1 MAMESDVAKQALE
14 GIVGLAC
21 KLSNASPKQYRIKF
35 GGGQAAV
42 DWYVSTQNA
51 DASIN
56 TRKAKELGLV
66 RRTFGIYGEHIG
78 SAVVLRVRE
87 WSATKQDDGYREVW
101 TRPAD
106 DFKARQ
112 EFAKLL
118 AQSMRELGPSAD

>member
-21 KLSNASPKQYRIKF
+21 KLSSANPKQYRIKF
-35 GGGQAAV
+35 GGGQFAV

-51 DASIN
+51 DAAIN
-56 TRKAKELGLV
+56 TKKAKELSLV
-66 RRTFGIYGEHIG
+66 RRTFGIYGEHAD
-78 SAVVLRVRE
+78 SPVVLRVRE
-87 WSATKQDDGYREVW
+87 WDATKKDDQYREIW

-118 AQSMRELGPSAD
+118 AQSMKELGPSAD